1 MSKAVLIMDM
11 PESCNGCD
19 FEAYN
24 VIDKPICILCTTSY
38 VGHFLERK
46 EYELIDTTS
55 GKPDWCPLRELPEEA
70 NHPEYWD
77 NGRFDKGWNACLSEI
92 LK

>member
-24 VIDKPICILCTTSY
+24 VIDKPICINSNRGTYMAAGTEKKLGGNTAR
-38 VGHFLERK
+38 ER
-46 EYELIDTTS
+46 I
-55 GKPDWCPLRELPEEA
+55 
-70 NHPEYWD
+70 
-77 NGRFDKGWNACLSEI
+77 
-92 LK
+92 